1 MSFKFLENNGMDL
14 LMPSSTENVVEPT
27 FTITYSE
34 EDARRIC
41 KQHLNNKFN
50 LKLDES
56 DFCVHLDISADMDGN
71 EVRDFYFEIDVHV
84 LSGEDVENLED
95 LGYISKGFFES
106 TLKTVLYEEFEQ
118 PEFINIEAFLGVD
131 EKLLIEVRMPLEH
144 YDMLKNKSNQIKYL
158 ENPLSQDEMKDVAD
172 EDNYIEGIVAVSD
185 EELFNND
192 FENFLDL
199 ISERL
204 CGSICLMDVQ
214 YDMVGVIPEE
224 HLILYSVSGD
234 ASNIIEQD

>member
-1 MSFKFLENNGMDL
+1 MSFKFLENNKMDL
-14 LMPSSTENVVEPT
+14 LIPSSTENVVEPT

-41 KQHLNNKFN
+41 KQHINNKFN
-50 LKLDES
+50 LNIDES
-56 DFCVHLDISADMDGN
+56 DFYVNLDISNDADGY
-71 EVRDFYFEIDVHV
+71 EIRDFHFEIDKDI
-84 LSGEDVENLED
+84 LNDEDIEKLED
-95 LGYISKGFFES
+95 EGYISKEFFEDA
-106 TLKTVLYEEFEQ
+106 LNAVLYEEFEQ

-131 EKLLIEVRMPLEH
+131 EKLVIEVRMPLEH
-144 YDMLKNKSNQIKYL
+144 YDMLKNKSDKCKYL
-158 ENPLSQDEMKDVAD
+158 KNPLSQDEMKARAD

-234 ASNIIEQD
+234 ASEVIE